1 MDGERDGRID
11 KLNDTLYSR
20 TRYKDHLD
28 KRTPVR
34 VFDSPNVEDKWQT
47 PEIDEMLKHDLIPPR
62 IRPFMKK
69 IFIAALIFFF
79 ATVLIAGFVF
89 TGGGN
94 FVSSKNVD
102 VSVLGQTITS
112 AGEVLD
118 LGVSISNTNNADL
131 EFANL
136 SIQYPSGSRN
146 PDNTAE
152 PLTYSKEDLGVVKE
166 GTETVRNIRLVLLG
180 STGEVKEIKFSVEY
194 KVKGSNA
201 TFYKDKIYE
210 ITIGETP
217 VTLTIDNPGSVTSG
231 ETFTTVVSVSLN
243 STEVLKNVVL
253 KAEYPYGYGVIDA
266 TPGSVSDGNIWALG
280 DLSPGSKK
288 TVSIRG
294 RLVGQDK
301 EERTFRFYVGVSDSN
316 SASPNPKVII
326 VSLLDTLAISRSSVD
341 LSVAFNGENVDTY
354 IAPPARPVS
363 TTVSF
368 QNNLPDKLLN
378 PRLEV
383 SLSGLA
389 LDKSSV
395 SAGEN
400 GTYDS
405 LNSKIVWNLVNS
417 GRFAELNPGEGGQV
431 SFNFSSLSGSS
442 LVLGANDITLNFILT
457 GTPVGPLGQ
466 SPSTVTVNE
475 TRKVK
480 VSSQVSLSSKVLY
493 SLGPYTNKGPMPP
506 RVGEETTYTVTFN
519 VGNTQGDMTDA
530 KVTARLGPGVAWL
543 GTSNVGTEN
552 IIYDSL
558 SSTLTWNLGALSSG
572 SGFSSAT
579 RELAFQVSLEPI
591 LSQISTAPVL
601 VSNIIFSGLDTVT
614 GSVVTIN
621 NPPLN
626 TRLSGDPAFIQGDDI
641 VVK

>member
-1 MDGERDGRID
+1 MDPERDGRID

-34 VFDSPNVEDKWQT
+34 EFESPNVEDKWQT

-62 IRPFMKK
+62 VRPFMKK

-102 VSVLGQTITS
+102 VSVLGQTKTL

-217 VTLTIDNPGSVTSG
+217 VTLTIDNPDSVTSG
-231 ETFTTVVSVSLN
+231 ETFTTVVSVALN
-243 STEVLKNVVL
+243 SREVLKNVVL
-253 KAEYPYGYGVIDA
+253 KAEYPYGYSVLDA
-266 TPGSVSDGNIWALG
+266 TPGSVSGGNIWALG

-294 RLVGQDK
+294 QLVGQDK
-301 EERTFRFYVGVSDSN
+301 EERTFRFYAGVSDSN

-363 TTVSF
+363 TTISF

-395 SAGEN
+395 SAGDN

-431 SFNFSSLSGSS
+431 SFSFSSLPGPS
-442 LVLGANDITLNFILT
+442 LALGANDITLNFVLT
-457 GTPVGPLGQ
+457 GTPVEATGQ
-466 SPSTVTVNE
+466 SSLTVSE

-480 VSSQVSLSSKVLY
+480 ISSQVSLSSKVLY

-506 RVGEETTYTVTFN
+506 RVGEETTYTVIFN
-519 VGNTQGDMTDA
+519 VGNTQDDMTDA

-543 GTSNVGTEN
+543 GAPNTGTEN
-552 IIYDSL
+552 IVYDSL

-579 RELAFQVSLEPI
+579 RELAFQVSLKPSI
-591 LSQISTAPVL
+591 GQVGTAPIL
-601 VSNIIFSGLDTVT
+601 VSNIVFSGQDTVM
-614 GSVVTIN
+614 GNVVTIN
-621 NPPLN
+621 NPSLN
-626 TRLSGDPAFIQGDDI
+626 TRLSGDPAFIQGDD
-641 VVK
+641 VVIK